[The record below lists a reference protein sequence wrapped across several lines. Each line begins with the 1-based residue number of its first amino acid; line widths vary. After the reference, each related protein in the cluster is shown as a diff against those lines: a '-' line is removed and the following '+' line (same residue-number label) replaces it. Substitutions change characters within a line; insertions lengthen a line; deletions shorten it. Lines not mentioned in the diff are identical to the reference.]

1 MKFNPVTL
9 ANSILNMIYPN
20 SCRIC
25 GVGLNSGVIIC
36 EKCTAGLEP
45 TELGNWIDRVTF
57 SDYIDQAYCGWYF
70 NDQIQQLIHTMK
82 YLDSAKFG
90 AILGLKL
97 GQLFENEVKE
107 QVDVLT
113 AIPLYPVKA
122 RERGYNQ
129 AEWIT
134 RGLGQQWQL
143 PYNFKLVR
151 RVKATLSQT
160 TLLSSERL
168 GNMLNAFKVQHSPLD
183 LRIGIVDDVLTTG
196 ATISACAAVLKSA
209 GAKQIVAITC
219 CTPKFD

>member
-1 MKFNPVTL
+1 MKFNIVPL

-20 SCRIC
+20 NCRIC
-25 GVGLNSGVIIC
+25 GAAFDSSAIIC
-36 EKCTAGLEP
+36 EKCIVFLEP
-45 TELGNWIDRVTF
+45 TGLGNWIDRVTF
-57 SDYIDQAYCGWYF
+57 SDNIDQAYSCWYF

-90 AILGLKL
+90 AILGSKL

-113 AIPLYPVKA
+113 AVPLHPVKA

-129 AEWIT
+129 AEWIA
-134 RGLGQQWQL
+134 RGLGKQWQL
-143 PYNFKLVR
+143 PCDFKLVR
-151 RVKATLSQT
+151 RVKDTLSQT
-160 TLLSSERL
+160 TLASSERL
-168 GNMLNAFKVQHSPLD
+168 ENMLNAFKIIHSPHD

-196 ATISACAAVLKSA
+196 ATISACATILKSA

-219 CTPKFD
+219 CTPKFE